1 MQLDTASSTMEP
13 PSVSSYSDFR
23 LYLKDYYEYRRHS
36 ENSVRPYSYSNFSA
50 AADIKS
56 PNYLKLIIEGRRNL
70 SERMIDKFAKA
81 LRLNKAETEEFRR
94 LVRYGQATDP
104 LERNRYLREL
114 SEYRAKRHQDGAAAE
129 AQEAPSSMSW
139 LNWVIYA
146 MADQEGVD
154 FEPETIQK
162 KLRRHVTLDQIKG
175 ALNELRSSGQLI
187 VDEAG
192 RWQKNRVPQDRNIP
206 VEVIRK
212 LQSELIYLGLESFF
226 KDDPMDR
233 EFGAFTLALTEEEF
247 QKVRFELRKVR
258 KALQKEIMVN
268 REHQK
273 GQRVYQLN
281 IQLFPITDPIGE
293 GGQPS

>member
-56 PNYLKLIIEGRRNL
+56 PNYLKLII
-70 SERMIDKFAKA
+70 
-81 LRLNKAETEEFRR
+81 ETEEFRR

-154 FEPETIQK
+154 FEPEAIQK

>member
-1 MQLDTASSTMEP
+1 MQLDSGSSHMEP
-13 PSVSSYSDFR
+13 PSISSYSDFR
-23 LYLKDYYEYRRHS
+23 LYLKDYYEFRRIS

-70 SERMIDKFAKA
+70 SERMVDKFARA
-81 LRLNKAETEEFRR
+81 LKLNKAEAEEFRR

-104 LERNRYLREL
+104 LERNRHLREL
-114 SEYRAKRHQDGAAAE
+114 SEYRAKRNQETSPTAAKE
-129 AQEAPSSMSW
+129 PGSMSW

-154 FEPETIQK
+154 FDPEALQK
-162 KLRRHVTLDQIKG
+162 KLRRHVTLEQIKE
-175 ALNELRSSGQLI
+175 ALGELRSSGQLV
-187 VDEAG
+187 VDEKG
-192 RWQKNRVPQDRNIP
+192 QWQKNRIPQDRTIP

-273 GQRVYQLN
+273 GNRVYQLN
-281 IQLFPITDPIGE
+281 MQLFPITDPAEGE
-293 GGQPS
+293 SQL